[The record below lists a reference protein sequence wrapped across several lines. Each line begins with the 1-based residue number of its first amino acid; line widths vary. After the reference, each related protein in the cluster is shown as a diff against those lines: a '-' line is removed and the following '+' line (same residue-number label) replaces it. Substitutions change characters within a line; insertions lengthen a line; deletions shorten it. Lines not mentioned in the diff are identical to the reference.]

1 MAYDTRPPFWFIIVW
16 FCPVRL
22 FLFHALPFG
31 QLLTFFQF
39 EGCQNLI
46 INSCLLTGLGTG
58 KSYITRQSFSIFVS
72 FSNYYGRLL
81 TMEAFGI
88 IGFVFGLAALAKV
101 LLIEKKLKE
110 NGVLKQDD
118 GEG

>member
-1 MAYDTRPPFWFIIVW
+1 M
-16 FCPVRL
+16 
-22 FLFHALPFG
+22 
-31 QLLTFFQF
+31 
-39 EGCQNLI
+39 I

-58 KSYITRQSFSIFVS
+58 KSYITRQSFSIFVTC
-72 FSNYYGRLL
+72 SNYYGRLL
-81 TMEAFGI
+81 RMEAFGI

>member
-1 MAYDTRPPFWFIIVW
+1 MA
-16 FCPVRL
+16 
-22 FLFHALPFG
+22 
-31 QLLTFFQF
+31 
-39 EGCQNLI
+39 
-46 INSCLLTGLGTG
+46 
-58 KSYITRQSFSIFVS
+58 

-81 TMEAFGI
+81 KMEAFGI